1 MNFLVSG
8 EGRRIS
14 EVAVG
19 AMFVSD
25 FGSQLTARASAV
37 PSTRASASRV
47 PESQRPEC
55 QSLSVPSDRVQSAE
69 AQSPD
74 LMRAIAHANHFP
86 EPMRISDL
94 RSWPRC
100 GEWRAALL
108 IWSVC
113 GDLVCLLGGM

>member
-1 MNFLVSG
+1 MNSLVSG
-8 EGRRIS
+8 AGRRIS
-14 EVAVG
+14 EVSVG

-25 FGSQLTARASAV
+25 FGSQLTARASA
-37 PSTRASASRV
+37 SRV
-47 PESQRPEC
+47 PEPQRPE
-55 QSLSVPSDRVQSAE
+55 DRAQSAE
-69 AQSPD
+69 AQLPD

-100 GEWRAALL
+100 GEWLAALL

-113 GDLVCLLGGM
+113 GDLVCLLGGDVIVVQPSREQSF

>member
-1 MNFLVSG
+1 MDEFSG
-8 EGRRIS
+8 EWRRRRIS
-14 EVAVG
+14 EVALG

-37 PSTRASASRV
+37 PSTRASAVPSSRV
-47 PESQRPEC
+47 PEPQRPE
-55 QSLSVPSDRVQSAE
+55 DRAQSAE
-69 AQSPD
+69 AQLPD

-100 GEWRAALL
+100 GEWRATLL